1 MLPGTTPS
9 FCNFR
14 EYHISSSALRNQF
27 QCPSKCFKKERDM
40 FLPRHKSTKI
50 LHFSHVFPL
59 NFEVW
64 NATDSGPIPGD
75 KNYTKEQ
82 IVAKCPWPDD
92 ATQTIII
99 QIEHKELKEAENDL
113 HSKHRSCLID
123 CASHDSFPL
132 PTTYAIESTFLM
144 DSYGKYMRMGVLY
157 PLGFL
162 ESPETRLNNAPC
174 CLLLFTYTYPTCVGI
189 HISYMERLSIAFP
202 SKWAV
207 LIPTCPTEK
216 RLVWRKGFV

>member
-1 MLPGTTPS
+1 MSLTRR
-9 FCNFR
+9 CNANHNNPDR
-14 EYHISSSALRNQF
+14 TQRAERSWKRPAQQTQKLQ
-27 QCPSKCFKKERDM
+27 KC
-40 FLPRHKSTKI
+40 
-50 LHFSHVFPL
+50 
-59 NFEVW
+59 
-64 NATDSGPIPGD
+64 
-75 KNYTKEQ
+75 
-82 IVAKCPWPDD
+82 KC
-92 ATQTIII
+92 T
-99 QIEHKELKEAENDL
+99 L
-113 HSKHRSCLID
+113 CLID

-162 ESPETRLNNAPC
+162 ESPETRPNNAPC